1 MLGSLYKKLLA
12 LFITTM
18 ILTLS
23 IILSFSRVG
32 SERDETKAELDK
44 VVDLQLS
51 VDLLRS
57 QLWVFLQFGDKQSLD
72 QVEYAKE
79 ELATKLQQYRQG
91 SNMLDNIIR
100 MNRSLSS
107 ILEQEKEVYF
117 DESGGLE
124 ALGADDITARGLL
137 HSRYNMIVQNITEEL
152 AYVHNAV
159 MKSNDERQNLVMKEA
174 ALWLVAC
181 SVVVTGIAWWMFFR
195 FRVGFRAMKNA
206 IVDLTEGK
214 LDTQIKGENFD
225 SEFLAIAKFFNKMTK
240 TLRETTVTKDELELE
255 VRRQTEQLKQKQEQ
269 LIFLSEHDSLTNI
282 MNRRAFDSQL
292 ESSILNAKLARTKL
306 ALFFIDLDNF
316 KDVNDTCGHDAGDA
330 ILIAVAERLANTIRE
345 TDFAG
350 RIGGDEFLVCLDHLH
365 DFDIVPSKAQQ
376 LIDAIN
382 EPITF
387 NEHSF
392 TVGASIGVS
401 YFPDQTLNKET
412 LLSIADEAMYRAKQL
427 KRSAIKEHDNNLSPE
442 TCESVVTLASV
453 KQ

>member
-12 LFITTM
+12 LSITTM

-137 HSRYNMIVQNITEEL
+137 HSRYNMIVQNMTEEL

-181 SVVVTGIAWWMFFR
+181 SVVVTGIAWWMFFPLSR
-195 FRVGFRAMKNA
+195 GF
-206 IVDLTEGK
+206 
-214 LDTQIKGENFD
+214 
-225 SEFLAIAKFFNKMTK
+225 S
-240 TLRETTVTKDELELE
+240 
-255 VRRQTEQLKQKQEQ
+255 
-269 LIFLSEHDSLTNI
+269 
-282 MNRRAFDSQL
+282 
-292 ESSILNAKLARTKL
+292 
-306 ALFFIDLDNF
+306 
-316 KDVNDTCGHDAGDA
+316 
-330 ILIAVAERLANTIRE
+330 
-345 TDFAG
+345 
-350 RIGGDEFLVCLDHLH
+350 GDEKRNCR
-365 DFDIVPSKAQQ
+365 FD
-376 LIDAIN
+376 
-382 EPITF
+382 
-387 NEHSF
+387 
-392 TVGASIGVS
+392 
-401 YFPDQTLNKET
+401 
-412 LLSIADEAMYRAKQL
+412 
-427 KRSAIKEHDNNLSPE
+427 
-442 TCESVVTLASV
+442 
-453 KQ
+453 

>member
-1 MLGSLYKKLLA
+1 
-12 LFITTM
+12 
-18 ILTLS
+18 
-23 IILSFSRVG
+23 
-32 SERDETKAELDK
+32 
-44 VVDLQLS
+44 
-51 VDLLRS
+51 
-57 QLWVFLQFGDKQSLD
+57 
-72 QVEYAKE
+72 
-79 ELATKLQQYRQG
+79 
-91 SNMLDNIIR
+91 
-100 MNRSLSS
+100 
-107 ILEQEKEVYF
+107 
-117 DESGGLE
+117 
-124 ALGADDITARGLL
+124 
-137 HSRYNMIVQNITEEL
+137 
-152 AYVHNAV
+152 
-159 MKSNDERQNLVMKEA
+159 
-174 ALWLVAC
+174 
-181 SVVVTGIAWWMFFR
+181 
-195 FRVGFRAMKNA
+195 MKNA

-427 KRSAIKEHDNNLSPE
+427 KRSGINEHDNNLSPE